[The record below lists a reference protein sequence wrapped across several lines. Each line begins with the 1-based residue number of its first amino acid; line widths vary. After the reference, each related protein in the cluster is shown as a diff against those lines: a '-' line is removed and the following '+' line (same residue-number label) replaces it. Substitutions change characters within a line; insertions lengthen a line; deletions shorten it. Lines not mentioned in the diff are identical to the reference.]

1 MYYVGLDLH
10 SVTTQV
16 CVINEKDHQVL
27 NKRYP
32 NDLSTIL
39 KVLEPYKSEVSGVV
53 VESTYNWYWLVDGIL
68 ENGYNVHLANPA
80 ANKRYEKK
88 KHSDDKDDAF
98 LLGHLLRC
106 GVLEEGYIYPKEE
119 RSIRDL
125 LRKRLLLVR
134 QRTSHILSFQSL
146 YNRQTGNAISSNEI
160 KKLTP
165 DDIDDLF
172 SDRHVVVSA
181 QANISMIGFL
191 TTQIREIE
199 SVVLEALKLKPEFQK
214 LQTVPGIGKILAL
227 TISLETGNIDRFKK
241 VGNFVSYCRLVESR
255 RRSNDKKKGENN
267 RKNGNKYLC
276 WAFVE
281 AANFCKRFDPLAKIY
296 FQKKSARSNNL
307 IAIKALAHKL
317 ARACFYIMRDQVD
330 YDPLKIFA
338 NMKKGCGSE
347 PG

>member
-10 SVTTQV
+10 SVKTQV
-16 CVINEKDHQVL
+16 CIINEKDHQIL
-27 NKRYP
+27 NRKYP

-39 KVLEPYKSEVSGVV
+39 KVLDPYKSEVSGVV
-53 VESTYNWYWLVDGIL
+53 VESTFNWYWLVDGIL

-80 ANKRYEKK
+80 SNKKYERK

-98 LLGHLLRC
+98 LLSHLLRC

-119 RSIRDL
+119 RSLRDL
-125 LRKRLLLVR
+125 LRKRLFLVR

-146 YNRQTGNAISSNEI
+146 YNRHTGKTISSNEI
-160 KKLTP
+160 KKLTTEIVEGFFE
-165 DDIDDLF
+165 DK
-172 SDRHVVVSA
+172 HVVLSA
-181 QANISMIGFL
+181 QANISTIGFL
-191 TTQIREIE
+191 TTQLKEIE
-199 SVVLEALKLKPEFQK
+199 KVVLDAVKLKSEFQK

-227 TISLETGNIDRFKK
+227 TISLETGNINRFRK

-276 WAFVE
+276 WAFIE
-281 AANFCKRFDPLAKIY
+281 SANFSKRFDPLAKIY
-296 FQKKSARSNNL
+296 FQKKSARSSNL

-317 ARACFYIMRDQVD
+317 ARACFYIMKDQVD
-330 YDPLKIFA
+330 YDPLKIFG
-338 NMKKGCGSE
+338 NMKKGLR
-347 PG
+347 